1 MLTSNAYT
9 IQEKNIGLPRQH
21 LGREP
26 WFDMVPQSLIKGSG
40 NNYTTSPYAEEM
52 KWRSFSLCTNNF
64 AERRK
69 SKNQLISTGLLFIHD
84 KSSER
89 ENNTLLQYQKI
100 IRTLRNKYELN
111 KEVQTEAVDVELD
124 ISSSTAP
131 EVYIGTVTIFP
142 LPSALFS
149 AIWVDICRS
158 IET

>member
-1 MLTSNAYT
+1 MFTVNAYT
-9 IQEKNIGLPRQH
+9 FQEKNIGLPRRH

-89 ENNTLLQYQKI
+89 ENNTLLHYQKI
-100 IRTLRNKYELN
+100 IRTLRNKYELD

-131 EVYIGTVTIFP
+131 DVSTRTVTIFP
-142 LPSALFS
+142 FPSALFS
-149 AIWVDICRS
+149 AIWVDM
-158 IET
+158 